1 MITIFTIGQVAAK
14 VGLNIGAI
22 RFYERKGLLDP
33 VVRNEQNNRL
43 YTDDEINWLIFLR
56 CLRET
61 GMSVEE
67 IKKYYDMV
75 KAGTSTLPERI
86 KLIQDQKQA
95 LLDDIDKKKAQ
106 LIHLEHKLERYYRGE
121 NY

>member
-1 MITIFTIGQVAAK
+1 MFTIGQVAAK

-33 VVRNEQNNRL
+33 VARNEQNNRL

-106 LIHLEHKLERYYRGE
+106 LVHLEHKLERYYRGE

>member
-1 MITIFTIGQVAAK
+1 
-14 VGLNIGAI
+14 
-22 RFYERKGLLDP
+22 
-33 VVRNEQNNRL
+33 
-43 YTDDEINWLIFLR
+43 
-56 CLRET
+56 
-61 GMSVEE
+61 
-67 IKKYYDMV
+67 MV

-106 LIHLEHKLERYYRGE
+106 LVHLEHKLERYYRGE

>member
-106 LIHLEHKLERYYRGE
+106 LVHLEHKLERYYRGE